1 MKIVQGNYLQGKVFP
16 DANFSIFAAT
26 FYSMNIINSNNFKFM
41 KRSFWVPGLMIIA
54 MACSSPD
61 NQAKLEKLK
70 KEHDQITMKISAL
83 EKELNTADKTPATI
97 VSVESLMNQPFNHY
111 IEVQGRIDGNE
122 NIGVSPRSAGVVTRV
137 IVNEGETVKK
147 GQELA
152 ELDADVLKRNLSDL
166 QSQLSYVTDLYEKQK
181 ALWDQK
187 IGSEVQYL
195 TAKNNKESIE
205 NKIASLKDQIS
216 MSSITSP
223 IDGTVEDIPIKVGQL
238 AQVGVPAFRVINFTK
253 VKAVADV
260 GEAYSSKIKTGDQV
274 KIFLPDFNVELQ
286 QNVTFAS
293 KFINPTNRTFT
304 VEVELPPS
312 TSMVYRANM
321 IAVIRIKDYS
331 NPSTIAISQN
341 FIQSSKD
348 EGYYVFLAKYENG
361 KKIARKTFIKTG
373 VTYNGL
379 TEVLSGLKEGDKL
392 ISAGYKDL
400 YDGQVIDYK

>member
-1 MKIVQGNYLQGKVFP
+1 MKKSLFILGIL
-16 DANFSIFAAT
+16 
-26 FYSMNIINSNNFKFM
+26 
-41 KRSFWVPGLMIIA
+41 IIA
-54 MACSSPD
+54 IACSSPD
-61 NQAKLEKLK
+61 K
-70 KEHDQITMKISAL
+70 K
-83 EKELNTADKTPATI
+83 KELNAADNTPATI
-97 VSVESLMNQPFNHY
+97 VSVKPLLNQPFDHY
-111 IEVQGRIDGNE
+111 IEVQGHIDGNE
-122 NIGVSPRSAGVVTRV
+122 NIGVSPRTAGIVTKV
-137 IVNEGETVKK
+137 IVTEGETVKK
-147 GQELA
+147 GQTLA

-166 QSQLSYVTDLYEKQK
+166 QSQLSYVTELYEKQK

-205 NKIASLKDQIS
+205 NKIASLKDQIN

-238 AQVGVPAFRVINFTK
+238 AQIGVPAFRVINFTK

-293 KFINPTNRTFT
+293 KYINPTNRTFI

-321 IAVIRIKDYS
+321 IAIIRIKDYS
-331 NPSTIAISQN
+331 NSSTMAVSQN

-348 EGYYVFLAKYENG
+348 EGLYIFLAKDENG

-392 ISAGYKDL
+392 ITAGYKDL

>member
-1 MKIVQGNYLQGKVFP
+1 MKKSLF
-16 DANFSIFAAT
+16 IF
-26 FYSMNIINSNNFKFM
+26 
-41 KRSFWVPGLMIIA
+41 GLLIIA
-54 MACSSPD
+54 ISCSSPD
-61 NQAKLEKLK
+61 KK
-70 KEHDQITMKISAL
+70 KESNVTDS
-83 EKELNTADKTPATI
+83 TPTTI
-97 VSVESLMNQPFNHY
+97 VSVQPLATQPFDHY

-122 NIGVSPRSAGVVTRV
+122 NIGVSPRTAGVVTKV
-137 IVNEGETVKK
+137 IVTEGETVKK
-147 GQELA
+147 GQALA

-166 QSQLSYVTDLYEKQK
+166 QSQLSYMTDLYEKQK

-205 NKIASLKDQIS
+205 NKIASLNDQIS

-223 IDGTVEDIPIKVGQL
+223 INGTVEDIPIKVGQL

-293 KFINPTNRTFT
+293 KYINPTNRTFI

-312 TSMVYRANM
+312 TNMVYRANM

-331 NPSTIAISQN
+331 SASTIAVSQN

-348 EGYYVFLAKYENG
+348 EGLYVFLAKDENG

-392 ISAGYKDL
+392 ITAGYKDL
-400 YDGQVIDYK
+400 YDGQAIDYK

>member
-1 MKIVQGNYLQGKVFP
+1 MKK
-16 DANFSIFAAT
+16 FA
-26 FYSMNIINSNNFKFM
+26 IISACLF
-41 KRSFWVPGLMIIA
+41 LML
-54 MACSSPD
+54 ACSNPD
-61 NQAKLEKLK
+61 KKAQLEKLK
-70 KEHDQITMKISAL
+70 KQHDQIASQISAL
-83 EKELNTADKTPATI
+83 EKELKTSDKTQATI
-97 VSVESLMNQPFNHY
+97 VSIQPLIAQPFDHY

-122 NIGVSPRSAGVVTRV
+122 NIGVSPRTAGVVTRV
-137 IVNEGETVKK
+137 IVKEGDFVKK
-147 GQELA
+147 GQVLA

-166 QSQLSYVTDLYEKQK
+166 QSQLTFVTNLYDKQK

-195 TAKNNKESIE
+195 TAKNNKESVE
-205 NKIASLKDQIS
+205 NKIASLRDQIS

-238 AQVGVPAFRVINFTK
+238 AVAGVPSFRVINFAK

-274 KIFLPDFNVELQ
+274 KIFLPDFNDELQ
-286 QNVTFAS
+286 ENVTFAS
-293 KFINPTNRTFT
+293 KFINLTNRTFT

-312 TSMVYRANM
+312 PNMLYRANM

-331 NPSTIAISQN
+331 NASTIAVSQN

-348 EGYYVFLAKYENG
+348 EGLFVYLAKEENG
-361 KKIARKTFIKTG
+361 KKVARKSFIKTG
-373 VTYNGL
+373 ITYNGL
-379 TEVLSGLKEGDKL
+379 TEVLGGLKDGDKL
-392 ISAGYKDL
+392 ITAGYKDL

>member
-1 MKIVQGNYLQGKVFP
+1 MKKSLFILGLLIVV
-16 DANFSIFAAT
+16 
-26 FYSMNIINSNNFKFM
+26 
-41 KRSFWVPGLMIIA
+41 

-61 NQAKLEKLK
+61 KKAKLEKLK
-70 KEHDQITMKISAL
+70 KEHDHVSAQIATL
-83 EKELNTADKTPATI
+83 EKELNTKDKTPATI
-97 VSVESLMNQPFNHY
+97 VSVQPLIIQPFEHY

-122 NIGVSPRSAGVVTRV
+122 NIGVSPRTAGVVTRV
-137 IVNEGETVKK
+137 IVKEGETVKK
-147 GQELA
+147 GQALA

-166 QSQLSYVTDLYEKQK
+166 QSQLTYVTDLYEKQK

-205 NKIASLKDQIS
+205 NKIASLEDQIS

-238 AQVGVPAFRVINFTK
+238 AVAGVPAFRVINFAK
-253 VKAVADV
+253 AKAVADV

-274 KIFLPDFNVELQ
+274 KIFLPDFNDELQ
-286 QNVTFAS
+286 QKVTFAS
-293 KFINPTNRTFT
+293 KFINPTNRTFV

-312 TSMVYRANM
+312 ANLVYRANM

-331 NPSTIAISQN
+331 NSSTIAISQN

-348 EGYYVFLAKYENG
+348 EGLYVFLAKDENG
-361 KKIARKTFIKTG
+361 KKVARKTFIKTG
-373 VTYNGL
+373 ITYNGL
-379 TEVLSGLKEGDKL
+379 TEILSGLKDGDKL
-392 ISAGYKDL
+392 ITAGYKDL

>member
-1 MKIVQGNYLQGKVFP
+1 MKKSLFIL
-16 DANFSIFAAT
+16 
-26 FYSMNIINSNNFKFM
+26 
-41 KRSFWVPGLMIIA
+41 GLLIIA
-54 MACSSPD
+54 IACSSPD
-61 NQAKLEKLK
+61 K
-70 KEHDQITMKISAL
+70 KKTS
-83 EKELNTADKTPATI
+83 NTTDSTPATI
-97 VSVESLMNQPFNHY
+97 VSIQALTTQPFDHY

-122 NIGVSPRSAGVVTRV
+122 NIGVSPRTAGVVTRV
-137 IVNEGETVKK
+137 IVTEGETVKK
-147 GQELA
+147 GQALA

-166 QSQLSYVTDLYEKQK
+166 QNQLSFVTDLYEKQK

-223 IDGTVEDIPIKVGQL
+223 INGTIEDIPIKVGQL

-274 KIFLPDFNVELQ
+274 KIFLPDFNVELH

-293 KFINPTNRTFT
+293 KFINPTNRTFI

-312 TSMVYRANM
+312 TNMVYRANM

-331 NPSTIAISQN
+331 NASTMAVSQN

-348 EGYYVFLAKYENG
+348 EGLYIFLAKDENG
-361 KKIARKTFIKTG
+361 KKIARKTYIKTG

-392 ISAGYKDL
+392 ITAGYKDL

>member
-1 MKIVQGNYLQGKVFP
+1 MKKSLFIL
-16 DANFSIFAAT
+16 
-26 FYSMNIINSNNFKFM
+26 
-41 KRSFWVPGLMIIA
+41 GLLIIA
-54 MACSSPD
+54 IACSSPD
-61 NQAKLEKLK
+61 NKKKL
-70 KEHDQITMKISAL
+70 
-83 EKELNTADKTPATI
+83 TATDNTPATI
-97 VSVESLMNQPFNHY
+97 VSVQPLVNQPFDHY

-122 NIGVSPRSAGVVTRV
+122 NIGVSPRTAGVVTRV
-137 IVNEGETVKK
+137 IVTEGETVKK
-147 GQELA
+147 GQPLA

-166 QSQLSYVTDLYEKQK
+166 QSQLSFNTDLYEKQK

-195 TAKNNKESIE
+195 TAKNNKESVE

-274 KIFLPDFNVELQ
+274 KIFLPDFNVEVQ

-293 KFINPTNRTFT
+293 KFINPTNRTFI

-312 TSMVYRANM
+312 TNMVYRANM

-331 NPSTIAISQN
+331 NASTMAVSQN

-348 EGYYVFLAKYENG
+348 EGLYVFLAKDENG
-361 KKIARKTFIKTG
+361 KKIARKAYIKTG

-392 ISAGYKDL
+392 ITAGYKDL

>member
-1 MKIVQGNYLQGKVFP
+1 MKKVPF
-16 DANFSIFAAT
+16 IL
-26 FYSMNIINSNNFKFM
+26 
-41 KRSFWVPGLMIIA
+41 GLLIIA
-54 MACSSPD
+54 IACSSPD
-61 NQAKLEKLK
+61 KQATLEKLK
-70 KEHDQITMKISAL
+70 KEHDQVSTQIATL
-83 EKELNTADKTPATI
+83 EKELNTKDKTPATI
-97 VSVESLMNQPFNHY
+97 VSIQSLTTQPFDHY

-122 NIGVSPRSAGVVTRV
+122 NIGVSPRTAGVVTRV
-137 IVNEGETVKK
+137 IVKEGDNVKK
-147 GQELA
+147 GQALA
-152 ELDADVLKRNLSDL
+152 EMDADVLKRNLTDL
-166 QSQLSYVTDLYEKQK
+166 QSQLKYLTDLYEKQK

-223 IDGTVEDIPIKVGQL
+223 IDGTVEDIPIKVGQQ
-238 AQVGVPAFRVINFTK
+238 AVTGVPAFRVINFSK

-260 GEAYSSKIKTGDQV
+260 GEAYSAKIRTGDQV

-293 KFINPTNRTFT
+293 KFINPTNRTFN

-312 TSMVYRANM
+312 TNMIYRANM

-331 NPSTIAISQN
+331 NASTIAISQN

-348 EGYYVFLAKYENG
+348 EGLYVYLAKEENS
-361 KKIARKTFIKTG
+361 KKVARKTYIKTG

-379 TEVLSGLKEGDKL
+379 TEILSGLKEGDKL
-392 ISAGYKDL
+392 ITAGYKDL
-400 YDGQVIDYK
+400 YDAQVIDYK

>member
-1 MKIVQGNYLQGKVFP
+1 
-16 DANFSIFAAT
+16 
-26 FYSMNIINSNNFKFM
+26 M
-41 KRSFWVPGLMIIA
+41 KRSLLFPCLVIIA
-54 MACSSPD
+54 IGCSSPD
-61 NQAKLEKLK
+61 KQAKLEKLK
-70 KEHDQITMKISAL
+70 KEHDQITMQISSL
-83 EKELNTADKTPATI
+83 EKDLNTADKTPATI
-97 VSVESLMNQPFNHY
+97 VSVEPLMDQPFNHY

-122 NIGVSPRSAGVVTRV
+122 NIGVSPRTAGVVTKV

-238 AQVGVPAFRVINFTK
+238 AQIGVPAFRVINFAK

-274 KIFLPDFNVELQ
+274 KIYLPDFNVELQ

-331 NPSTIAISQN
+331 NPSTMAISQN

-348 EGYYVFLAKYENG
+348 EGYYVFLAKEENN
-361 KKIARKTFIKTG
+361 KKIARKTFVKTG

-379 TEVLSGLKEGDKL
+379 TEILSGLKEGDKL
-392 ISAGYKDL
+392 ITAGYKDL